1 MFMASTTVI
10 SVWSEAGIPVRLL
23 VDGVRYTVT
32 DRPTPIRADLD
43 LHAAITHP
51 AAAPITG
58 WRFQGT
64 DVAGRSRMF
73 DVRRVPGRREWELL
87 AVYD

>member
-1 MFMASTTVI
+1 MI
-10 SVWSEAGIPVRLL
+10 SVWSDAGIPVRL
-23 VDGVRYTVT
+23 VVGGVRYTVT
-32 DRPTPIRADLD
+32 DRPTPIRDTVD

-51 AAAPITG
+51 ASSPITG

-64 DVAGRSRMF
+64 DSAGNSRVF
-73 DVRRVPGRREWELL
+73 DVQRVPGRREWELL